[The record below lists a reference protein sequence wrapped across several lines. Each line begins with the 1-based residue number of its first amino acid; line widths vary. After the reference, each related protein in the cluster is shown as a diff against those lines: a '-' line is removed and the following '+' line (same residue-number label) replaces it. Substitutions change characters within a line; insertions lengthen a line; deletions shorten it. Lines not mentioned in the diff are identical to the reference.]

1 MAVFFYRYPEHFFI
15 PSVFSF
21 SRHPRVLYFFL
32 VIPGPCFFIVIPGL
46 RPGDPYFKAQSPS
59 QTPPEQRDPQ
69 GTLLSTCRAP
79 AVQVIPW
86 LAPGI
91 QVNNKANLLTW
102 IAGSS
107 PAMTVSCTI
116 SRPAQLGA
124 LCEWLRFWSKNRKKH
139 LSSLS

>member
-1 MAVFFYRYPEHFFI
+1 MLSTCRTP
-15 PSVFSF
+15 
-21 SRHPRVLYFFL
+21 
-32 VIPGPCFFIVIPGL
+32 VIPGPCFFIVIPNTFLFRPSFLFLVIPGVFSSVIPGL
-46 RPGDPYFKAQSPS
+46 RPGDPYFKAQSHS
-59 QTPPEQRDPQ
+59 QLPPKQRDPQ
-69 GTLLSTCRAP
+69 GTLPSTCRAP

-86 LAPGI
+86 LDPGI